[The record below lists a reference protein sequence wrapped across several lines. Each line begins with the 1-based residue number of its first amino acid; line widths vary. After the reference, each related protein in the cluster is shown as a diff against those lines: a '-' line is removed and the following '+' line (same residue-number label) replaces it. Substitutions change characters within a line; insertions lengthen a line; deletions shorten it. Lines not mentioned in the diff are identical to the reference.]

1 MSESISPETLIEK
14 KDKKKKMKNTEETEQ
29 LLDSSKQ
36 QKKEK
41 KLKKSK
47 TNSKASESDDSDEKS
62 SKKKEKKR
70 KAALE
75 ADNESETSSEL
86 VEPMSNSKI
95 DESVKKN
102 KKKKMKLIEDS
113 SDEEQGV
120 DAIKEE
126 DPNAVKNFR
135 ISEPLRN
142 ALKSKGIEALF
153 PIQAMTFNTILDGS
167 DLVGRART
175 GQVTILP

>member
-62 SKKKEKKR
+62 SKKEKKR